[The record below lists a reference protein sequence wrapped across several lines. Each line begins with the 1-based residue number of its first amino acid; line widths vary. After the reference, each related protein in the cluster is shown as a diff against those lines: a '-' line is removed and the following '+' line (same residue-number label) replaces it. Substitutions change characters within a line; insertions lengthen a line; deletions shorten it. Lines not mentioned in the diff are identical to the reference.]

1 MSQLERAIE
10 KARREAGGPTSV
22 SATESQPPLKKS
34 PFVSAWDLE
43 GEREPADTRP
53 AAAGVA
59 AIAERPP
66 ARRAAPQ
73 VRAVKRWDLLRTLAD
88 DVREKLV
95 IGEHANSV
103 VKEQFTKL
111 AASLYGMRDRRQVK
125 IVMVVSAVPG
135 EGKTLTAANLA
146 LTLSESYRSR
156 VLLVDAD
163 LHRPTLHRLFDVPN
177 ETGLKEGLAETA
189 RGTLSPVS
197 VSEHLEVLT
206 AGTARVEPMGALTSE
221 RMRLLL
227 SEAAG
232 AFDWVILDTPPV
244 ELLPDAKLLA
254 GMADVGILV
263 VQAGSTKCELA
274 RRAVEA
280 LGRNLIVGVVLN
292 RAKDAPAATYGYYGR
307 REQAIGDR
315 TSITGG

>member
-10 KARREAGGPTSV
+10 KARRETGGSAPV
-22 SATESQPPLKKS
+22 SAIEPQPSTNKS
-34 PFVSAWDLE
+34 AFASAWDLE
-43 GEREPADTRP
+43 GERETLDTRP
-53 AAAGVA
+53 VGAGVA
-59 AIAERPP
+59 AIAERLPI
-66 ARRAAPQ
+66 RRAGSQA
-73 VRAVKRWDLLRTLAD
+73 RAVKRWDLLRTLND
-88 DVREKLV
+88 IVREKLV
-95 IGEHANSV
+95 IGEHANPAV
-103 VKEQFTKL
+103 REQFTKL

-163 LHRPTLHRLFDVPN
+163 LHRPTLHLLFDIPN
-177 ETGLKEGLAETA
+177 QTGLKEGLAETA
-189 RGTLSPVS
+189 RGALSPRS
-197 VSEHLEVLT
+197 VSEHLEILT
-206 AGTARVEPMGALTSE
+206 AGTALVEPMGALTSE

-263 VQAGSTKCELA
+263 VQAGSTKCEHA

-280 LGRNLIVGVVLN
+280 LGRDLVVGVVLN
-292 RAKDAPAATYGYYGR
+292 RVKEHAADAYGYYGHHEPR
-307 REQAIGDR
+307 TDDR
-315 TSITGG
+315 TSVTGR